1 MNEQLAN
8 IKFVEE
14 VEKHELLYNY
24 NLPGYS
30 RKDLTEKAWHEIA
43 AKVNMTAAECKEK
56 WRNLRTVFTRKMKT
70 PASGSDAMQFSVPFI
85 KTLVPPSTG
94 NLPEKPQDETTD
106 ETTEN
111 TEVCDDLTNSS
122 YSELQPPPLPSSPS
136 LEAPF
141 LSPSASP
148 ASSVLSQQI
157 NHPEE
162 QFSTSR
168 NKKNLK
174 FKNKSAAEADNCV
187 AEYFKAKKARLEANL
202 VTNSYNNEN
211 KEALKMFLL
220 SLMPEVEHFNKDQIK
235 LFKRK
240 IFSVIDDISSKSSS
254 TFSSPHTTSFPS
266 THTSQSTTSYTPE
279 STPSN
284 ALEYYSIF
292 SGTFENYDE
301 ERESNFAPL

>member
-1 MNEQLAN
+1 
-8 IKFVEE
+8 
-14 VEKHELLYNY
+14 
-24 NLPGYS
+24 
-30 RKDLTEKAWHEIA
+30 
-43 AKVNMTAAECKEK
+43 
-56 WRNLRTVFTRKMKT
+56 MKT
-70 PASGSDAMQFSVPFI
+70 PASGSGRNKKAYYLADAMQFSIPFI

-106 ETTEN
+106 ETIEN
-111 TEVCDDLTNSS
+111 TEICDGLTNSS
-122 YSELQPPPLPSSPS
+122 YSEQSYVDLQPPPLSTSPT

-148 ASSVLSQQI
+148 VLSQKI

-162 QFSTSR
+162 QFSSR

-174 FKNKSAAEADNCV
+174 FKNKSAVEADNCV

-202 VTNSYNNEN
+202 VTNSYNSEN

-220 SLMPEVEHFNKDQIK
+220 SLMPEVEYFSKDQIK

-240 IFSVIDDISSKSSS
+240 IFGVIDEISSQSSS
-254 TFSSPHTTSFPS
+254 TFSSPSTTSFPS
-266 THTSQSTTSYTPE
+266 THTSQSTTSYTSG

-284 ALEYYSIF
+284 ALEYYSNF
-292 SGTFENYDE
+292 SGTVENYDE
-301 ERESNFAPL
+301 ERESSFTPL